1 MLRSQKNK
9 DQEVYVV
16 ESYISSISYFQKQ
29 GHNFNS
35 NKGIDALVFYIYNLL
50 RVTFCS
56 VNAEVLGNEWWQ
68 LNWEGQEYIR
78 SEERV
83 DFKV

>member
-35 NKGIDALVFYIYNLL
+35 NKGIDALVFDIYNLL
-50 RVTFCS
+50 RVTFGS
-56 VNAEVLGNEWWQ
+56 VNAGGSWKRVVAVELGRTRIYSVGGKSR
-68 LNWEGQEYIR
+68 L
-78 SEERV
+78 
-83 DFKV
+83 